1 MMWGESQ
8 KANRQKRNILRS
20 GGAFRSFK
28 LSRQETGFSYP
39 EFSTFVNWV
48 RFPERKE
55 TGMKKPLHNISRL
68 RAATLS
74 LRRAG
79 LNASELLVLE
89 QIALNTKGGELRRL
103 SASYIARPLGV
114 SRQWVNAILLRL
126 EKAGL
131 ILRFKTGVIRFN
143 LEKLN
148 TFMPRAFK
156 KLRRKASNW
165 LKRKAKLE
173 SDNSGMHNKEE
184 LRKKE
189 KALPPMARAQALS
202 ELAQTYVPPHL
213 RKSGGNFA

>member
-1 MMWGESQ
+1 M
-8 KANRQKRNILRS
+8 KPVYNITKLR
-20 GGAFRSFK
+20 
-28 LSRQETGFSYP
+28 T
-39 EFSTFVNWV
+39 
-48 RFPERKE
+48 
-55 TGMKKPLHNISRL
+55 
-68 RAATLS
+68 ATPS

-89 QIALNTKGGELRRL
+89 QIALNTTGGELRRL

-114 SRQWVNAILLRL
+114 SRQWVNQILLRL

-165 LKRKAKLE
+165 LKRKVKLE
-173 SDNSGMHNKEE
+173 SDNTGLHNKEE

-189 KALPPMARAQALS
+189 AEMPPMARHDALS
-202 ELAQTYVPPHL
+202 QLAATYIPPHL
-213 RKSGGNFA
+213 RKAKQ